1 MKLFWLIVVC
11 VVIKNTSGIVP
22 KGVAIKEWWEKAVFY
37 QIYPRSFA
45 DSNGD
50 GIGDIKGIT
59 SKLLHLKDAG
69 VDATWLSPVFKSP
82 MVDFGYDVSDFKTI
96 DPLFG
101 TMEDFDELFKVAKN
115 LGIKIILDFVPNHTS
130 DQHDWFIK
138 SENKVAGYEDYYIWN
153 DGKPNPAG
161 GRNLPP
167 NNWVKIYQIDY

>member
-1 MKLFWLIVVC
+1 MKLLWLVCVC
-11 VVIKNTSGIVP
+11 VVIKNASSVIP
-22 KGVAIKEWWEKAVFY
+22 KEVAIKEWWEKAVFY

-59 SKLLHLKDAG
+59 SKLLHLKEAG
-69 VDATWLSPVFKSP
+69 IDATWLSPVFKSP

-101 TMEDFDELFKVAKN
+101 SMEDFDELFRVAKS
-115 LGIKIILDFVPNHTS
+115 LGIKVILDFVPNHTS

-138 SENKVAGYEDYYIWN
+138 SEKREAGYDDYYIWN

-161 GRNLPP
+161 GQNLPP
-167 NNWVKIYQIDY
+167 NNWVKYQNGY